1 MSIVVAALSR
11 CFKYNG
17 LTLPDIPGLTI
28 EQVKEVYAAQY
39 PELLTAEAQVGEVI
53 RGVQEVAFKRA
64 VGTKG

>member
-39 PELLTAEAQVGEVI
+39 PELLTAEAQVGEVV
-53 RGVQEVAFKRA
+53 RDVQEVAFKRA

>member
-17 LTLPDIPGLTI
+17 LTLPDIPGLTV

-39 PELLTAEAQVGEVI
+39 PELLTAEAQLGEVV

>member
-17 LTLPDIPGLTI
+17 LVLPDIPGLTI

-39 PELLTAEAQVGEVI
+39 PELLTAEAQVGEVV

>member
-39 PELLTAEAQVGEVI
+39 PELLTAEAQVGEVV

>member
-28 EQVKEVYAAQY
+28 EQVQEVYAAQY
-39 PELLTAEAQVGEVI
+39 PELLTAEAQVGEVV

>member
-1 MSIVVAALSR
+1 MVVAALSR

-39 PELLTAEAQVGEVI
+39 PELLTAEAQVGEVV

>member
-17 LTLPDIPGLTI
+17 LTLPDIPGFTI

-39 PELLTAEAQVGEVI
+39 PELLTAEAQVGEVV

>member
-17 LTLPDIPGLTI
+17 MSLPDIPGLTI

-39 PELLTAEAQVGEVI
+39 PELLTAEAQVGEVV

>member
-11 CFKYNG
+11 CFRYNG

-39 PELLTAEAQVGEVI
+39 PELLTAEAQVGEVV

>member
-39 PELLTAEAQVGEVI
+39 QELLTAEAQVGEVI
-53 RGVQEVAFKRA
+53 RGVQEVSFKRA

>member
-17 LTLPDIPGLTI
+17 LTLPDIPGLTV

-39 PELLTAEAQVGEVI
+39 PELLTAEAQVGEVV

>member
-39 PELLTAEAQVGEVI
+39 PELLTAEAQVGEVF

>member
-28 EQVKEVYAAQY
+28 DQVKEVYAAQY
-39 PELLTAEAQVGEVI
+39 PELLTAEAQVGEVV

>member
-1 MSIVVAALSR
+1 MSIVFAALSR

-39 PELLTAEAQVGEVI
+39 PELLTAEAQVGEVV

>member
-17 LTLPDIPGLTI
+17 LSLPDIPGLTI

-39 PELLTAEAQVGEVI
+39 PELLTAEAQVGEVV

>member
-17 LTLPDIPGLTI
+17 LTLPDIPGLTV

-39 PELLTAEAQVGEVI
+39 PELLTAEAQIGEVV

>member
-28 EQVKEVYAAQY
+28 EQVQEVYAAQY
-39 PELLTAEAQVGEVI
+39 PELLTAEAQVGEVV
-53 RGVQEVAFKRA
+53 RGVQEVVFKRA

>member
-1 MSIVVAALSR
+1 MSIIVAAVAR

-17 LTLPDIPGLTI
+17 MTLPDIPGLTVD
-28 EQVKEVYAAQY
+28 QVKEVYAAQY
-39 PELLTAEAQVGEVI
+39 PELLTAEAQVGEVV

>member
-17 LTLPDIPGLTI
+17 LTLPDIPGLAV

-39 PELLTAEAQVGEVI
+39 PELLTAEAQVGEVV

>member
-28 EQVKEVYAAQY
+28 DRVKEVYAAQY
-39 PELLTAEAQVGEVI
+39 PELLTAEAQVGEMV

>member
-1 MSIVVAALSR
+1 MSIVVAALAR

-17 LTLPDIPGLTI
+17 MTLPDIPGMSV

-39 PELLTAEAQVGEVI
+39 PELLTAEAQVGEVV
-53 RGVQEVAFKRA
+53 RGVQELAFKRA